1 MDNVINDA
9 ENAEIA
15 ENTEIKYLA
24 LDTTETEKMPE
35 AEIDLDSVESNQQ
48 RAELKKTFAHSG
60 KATFFVVHQFV
71 NACYFSRIELYL
83 FPYVPQLGE
92 LRCIRFVGAAFSDWP
107 CRNTAA
113 YISGKS
119 KTGSKES
126 FRNW

>member
-48 RAELKKTFAHSG
+48 RAELKKPLRILEKLRFLLYISLLMPVILVGLNCTF
-60 KATFFVVHQFV
+60 
-71 NACYFSRIELYL
+71 

>member
-48 RAELKKTFAHSG
+48 RAELKKPL
-60 KATFFVVHQFV
+60 
-71 NACYFSRIELYL
+71 RILEKLRFLLYISL
-83 FPYVPQLGE
+83 LT
-92 LRCIRFVGAAFSDWP
+92 AFS
-107 CRNTAA
+107 
-113 YISGKS
+113 K
-119 KTGSKES
+119 
-126 FRNW
+126 

>member
-48 RAELKKTFAHSG
+48 RAELKNLCAFWKS
-60 KATFFVVHQFV
+60 
-71 NACYFSRIELYL
+71 
-83 FPYVPQLGE
+83 YVF
-92 LRCIRFVGAAFSDWP
+92 CCTSV
-107 CRNTAA
+107 C
-113 YISGKS
+113 
-119 KTGSKES
+119 
-126 FRNW
+126 